1 MTTRRGAPEV
11 RETHWFAQ
19 KRFGYGAVPVTWQ
32 GWLTTLV
39 YIALVCLLAW
49 RMPTG
54 TLKFAAIA
62 PVSVAY
68 LYLIWTKTDGGFRW
82 RWGPDKE

>member
-1 MTTRRGAPEV
+1 MTMRRGTPEV
-11 RETHWFAQ
+11 RDGYWFAQ

-39 YIALVCLLAW
+39 YIALVGLLAW

-54 TLKFAAIA
+54 LLKLATIA
-62 PVSVAY
+62 PVSVACIY
-68 LYLIWTKTDGGFRW
+68 FIWTKTDGGFRW
-82 RWGPDKE
+82 RWGRERE